1 MLNDDKEAE
10 SYDLRE
16 DQCHST
22 KDTTTKVSK
31 TKETFKS
38 HCRNVYRNLLVKN
51 KRENKNQEGFKAK

>member
-51 KRENKNQEGFKAK
+51 KRENKN